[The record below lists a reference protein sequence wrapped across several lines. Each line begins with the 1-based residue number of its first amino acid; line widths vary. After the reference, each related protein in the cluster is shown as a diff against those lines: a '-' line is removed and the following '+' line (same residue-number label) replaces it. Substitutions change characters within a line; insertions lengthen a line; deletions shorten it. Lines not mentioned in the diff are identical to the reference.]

1 MADKAILFD
10 STRCTACRGCQAA
23 CKNWNETDEII
34 PTVENGVDARNTGS
48 YENPPDLSTSTW
60 LRMRFTEVERQ
71 GKLSWFF
78 TRVSCMHCT
87 DAACVKVCPSG
98 ALFHDDLNGF
108 VAYDKDLCTG
118 CGYCVEF
125 CPYDVPRTDRNVI
138 TGLAKM
144 DKCTLC
150 TTPGLNRLEAGEQP
164 ACVKACPPKAL
175 LYDDRD
181 KLVAIGKQRVQTL
194 KTAGHSNANLYG
206 ENELDGLHVLYV
218 LEDSAD
224 TYGLPVDP
232 KVPGLAIAW
241 QDVIQPLGWI
251 MGGATIVGL
260 GLNYLVARQ
269 AKIRKEQT
277 AKKEE

>member
-23 CKNWNETDEII
+23 CKNWNETDEEI

-71 GKLSWFF
+71 DKLSWFF
-78 TRVSCMHCT
+78 TRVSCMHCN
-87 DAACVKVCPSG
+87 DAACVTVCPSG
-98 ALFHDDLNGF
+98 ALFHDELTGF
-108 VAYDKDLCTG
+108 VTYDKDLCTG

-125 CPYDVPRTDRNVI
+125 CPFDVPRTDRNVI

-150 TTPGLNRLEAGEQP
+150 TTPGLNRLEAGENP
-164 ACVKACPPKAL
+164 ACVKACPTKAL

-181 KLVAIGKQRVQTL
+181 NLVTLGKQRVQTL
-194 KTAGHSNANLYG
+194 KAADASNANLFG
-206 ENELDGLHVLYV
+206 ETELDGLHVLYV
-218 LEDSAD
+218 LEDSPD
-224 TYGLPVDP
+224 TYGLPVNP
-232 KVPGLAIAW
+232 KVPGVAIAW
-241 QDVIQPLGWI
+241 QNVIQPLGWI
-251 MGGATIVGL
+251 VGGVTIVGL
-260 GLNYLVARQ
+260 GLNYLVARR

-277 AKKEE
+277 VKKEE